1 MPGHFLAA
9 IGQYPELVCD
19 GLIGWGKLSLLLS
32 VRAKIQRWSSVRMCS
47 KKFFELFPYEYVHMG
62 GDEVEKAN
70 WKKCPLCQKRIRTEK
85 LGSVEELQAWFV
97 RDMEKFFLAN
107 GKKLIGW
114 DEVVSDG
121 LSSDA
126 AITWWRSW
134 AKDALPTATA
144 QKAES
149 DCLSE

>member
-1 MPGHFLAA
+1 
-9 IGQYPELVCD
+9 
-19 GLIGWGKLSLLLS
+19 
-32 VRAKIQRWSSVRMCS
+32 
-47 KKFFELFPYEYVHMG
+47 MG

-126 AITWWRSW
+126 AITW
-134 AKDALPTATA
+134 
-144 QKAES
+144 
-149 DCLSE
+149 